1 MDSVKLQQTL
11 EANTAAA
18 VKRLKQKTGWRE
30 TTLTAPEKNTADEPE
45 EVQLKAKLLWDLF
58 FPFSVNWTVKKK
70 KIEK

>member
-11 EANTAAA
+11 EANTAPA

-30 TTLTAPEKNTADEPE
+30 TTLTAPKKNTADEPE